1 MSNKSMINRIAA
13 VAMTAS
19 LAACGSSS
27 AAAASSSSAST
38 ASSAASASSTVY
50 KVAIVKQLDHAS
62 LDEIANAITAEL
74 DRLAD
79 ENGVTIDY
87 GEVYSGQN
95 DATTLQQIGS
105 QAIADD
111 VDVIIPIATL
121 AAQTMTVAAQDTKT
135 PVVFA
140 AISDPDSADLTG
152 LDYVTGTS
160 DALNTEQIMDMIF
173 MANPDASKI
182 GLLYSQ
188 SEANSAKPIE
198 QAKAYLDAKGIEY
211 VEATANTND
220 EVITAASTL
229 ISDGVDAV
237 FTPTDNVIMSAELA
251 IAPMFEE
258 AGIAHYTGADSFV
271 RNGAFATCGVNYT
284 DLGTETADLAYKALT
299 GGSTAKRQR
308 PLASTAP
315 SSLRLAP

>member
-62 LDEIANAITAEL
+62 LDEIANAITSEL

-121 AAQTMTVAAQDTKT
+121 
-135 PVVFA
+135 
-140 AISDPDSADLTG
+140 
-152 LDYVTGTS
+152 
-160 DALNTEQIMDMIF
+160 
-173 MANPDASKI
+173 
-182 GLLYSQ
+182 
-188 SEANSAKPIE
+188 
-198 QAKAYLDAKGIEY
+198 
-211 VEATANTND
+211 
-220 EVITAASTL
+220 
-229 ISDGVDAV
+229 
-237 FTPTDNVIMSAELA
+237 
-251 IAPMFEE
+251 
-258 AGIAHYTGADSFV
+258 
-271 RNGAFATCGVNYT
+271 
-284 DLGTETADLAYKALT
+284 
-299 GGSTAKRQR
+299 
-308 PLASTAP
+308 
-315 SSLRLAP
+315 